1 MGDGGAEE
9 DGRGHAGGD
18 GGAGCVDSGM
28 YLGVDLVEDEVA
40 AAFDAATEV
49 MIDEAYGEAG
59 EGKEGNDPAMGF
71 AGVGGPIEADEE
83 DGGGGASQR
92 SEERRVGKEC
102 RSRWSPYH

>member
-1 MGDGGAEE
+1 
-9 DGRGHAGGD
+9 
-18 GGAGCVDSGM
+18 M

-49 MIDEAYGEAG
+49 VIGEAYGEAG

-83 DGGGGASQR
+83 DGGGGASQQ
-92 SEERRVGKEC
+92 SCQSAEDKPASGVANDSKALDEGADLLQQ
-102 RSRWSPYH
+102 